1 MQTDLIR
8 YQGLDNLLVFQSLVF
23 AFVCFIVLYLLTI
36 LILFLYS
43 WLNVTSQSLLS
54 IYREA

>member
-23 AFVCFIVLYLLTI
+23 AFVCFIVLYLLTV